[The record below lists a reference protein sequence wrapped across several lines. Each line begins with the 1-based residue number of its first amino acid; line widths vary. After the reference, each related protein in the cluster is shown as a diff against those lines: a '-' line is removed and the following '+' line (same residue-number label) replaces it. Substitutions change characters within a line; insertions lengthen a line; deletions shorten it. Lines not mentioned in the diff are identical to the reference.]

1 MWAIVAF
8 PPINPEKLRS
18 TVTIV
23 CAWFKTTMP
32 EPVAVLALG
41 GTSWAPFSV
50 AENT

>member
-1 MWAIVAF
+1 MWAMVAF
-8 PPINPEKLRS
+8 PPVKPAKFRF

-23 CAWFKTTMP
+23 CAPFRTTMP

-50 AENT
+50 AVNT